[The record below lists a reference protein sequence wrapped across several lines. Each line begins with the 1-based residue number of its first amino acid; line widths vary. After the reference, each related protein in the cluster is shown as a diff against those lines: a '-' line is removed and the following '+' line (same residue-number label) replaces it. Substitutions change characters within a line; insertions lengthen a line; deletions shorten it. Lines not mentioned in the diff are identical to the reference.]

1 MTTAPPAGLRVLVVD
16 DEPPAVAELA
26 YLLSRD
32 PRISSVLTANDGEEA
47 LRVLKNSPVDA
58 LFLDIRMP
66 GLDGLEIAAVLN
78 QFATPPQIIFVT
90 AHEEFALEAFDLHAS
105 DYLLKP
111 VRSERLSEAIRRMA
125 TTAVPKAAH
134 EAGPYDVIPVE
145 LAGVT
150 RFIPRRDVAYAEA
163 QGDYVRLYTATSSH
177 LVRIPLAVLEEHWS
191 AAGFAR
197 THRRFLVR
205 VDAVSEA
212 RWESGHLTVIVGG
225 TPIPV
230 ARRQTREVRERLN
243 HR

>member
-1 MTTAPPAGLRVLVVD
+1 MTIATPAGLRVLVVD

-26 YLLSRD
+26 YLLSLDLRV
-32 PRISSVLTANDGEEA
+32 SSVRTANDGQEA
-47 LRVLKNSPVDA
+47 LRILKNSPVDA
-58 LFLDIRMP
+58 LFLDIRLP
-66 GLDGLEIAAVLN
+66 GLEIAALLN

-90 AHEEFALEAFDLHAS
+90 AHEEFAIEAFDLHAS

-111 VRSERLSEAIRRMA
+111 VRAERLAEAIRRMA
-125 TTAVPKAAH
+125 PASTPRRAP
-134 EAGPYDVIPVE
+134 ESGPYDVIPVE

-150 RFIPRRDVAYAEA
+150 RFIPRQDVSYAEA
-163 QGDYVRLYTATSSH
+163 QGDYVRLYTATSNH

-197 THRRFLVR
+197 IHRRFLVR
-205 VDAVSEA
+205 VEAVSEA

-230 ARRQTREVRERLN
+230 ARRHTHEVRERLS

>member
-1 MTTAPPAGLRVLVVD
+1 MTIAPSAGLRVLVVD

-32 PRISSVLTANDGEEA
+32 QRVASVLTANDGEEA
-47 LRVLKNSPVDA
+47 LRILKNSPVDA

-78 QFATPPQIIFVT
+78 QFATPPQIVFVT

-111 VRSERLSEAIRRMA
+111 VRAERLAEAIRRMSPA
-125 TTAVPKAAH
+125 GASRPVS

-150 RFIPRRDVAYAEA
+150 RFIPRQDVAYVEA
-163 QGDYVRLYTATSSH
+163 QGDYVRLYTATSNH
-177 LVRIPLAVLEEHWS
+177 LVRIPLTVLEEHWS
-191 AAGFAR
+191 GAGFAR

-212 RWESGHLTVIVGG
+212 RWESGHLTVIIGG

-230 ARRQTREVRERLN
+230 ARRHTREVRERLN

>member
-1 MTTAPPAGLRVLVVD
+1 MTIAAPTGLRVLVVD

-32 PRISSVLTANDGEEA
+32 PRIASVQTANDGEEA
-47 LRVLKNSPVDA
+47 LRILKNSPVDA

-111 VRSERLSEAIRRMA
+111 VRSERLAEAIRRM
-125 TTAVPKAAH
+125 TPTAAPRTRPDPD
-134 EAGPYDVIPVE
+134 PYDVIPVE

-150 RFIPRRDVAYAEA
+150 RFIPRQDIAYVEA
-163 QGDYVRLYTATSSH
+163 QGDYVRLHTATSNH
-177 LVRIPLAVLEEHWS
+177 LVRIPLTVLEEHWS
-191 AAGFAR
+191 GAGFAR

-230 ARRQTREVRERLN
+230 ARRHTREVRERLS